1 MLETIALFASFFVLA
16 VASREIGH
24 FLGKYNLPHITG
36 YLLTGMIV
44 GPFVLNLMPKGSTE
58 QLIIIDQ
65 LSLAV
70 IAFIAGSE
78 LFLKEL
84 RSRLG
89 PILMNTGGVV
99 VAGILINSVAFFL
112 LTEIIPFTQ
121 GLSVAGRIAAAVLG
135 STILLALSPAST
147 IAVLQEVRAR
157 GPFSKTVLSMTV
169 VMDVVVIILFAIVA
183 ALAATLLAPDATLDL
198 TFALQLVIDL
208 TVAVVGG
215 VALGQVIAWVIGTH
229 LPKFIKIAVML
240 MLGTSVFVASAQVTA
255 FTKSLGFEIHLEA
268 LLFCMIAGFYITN
281 FTPRRS
287 EFEHLLQDISP
298 FIYVAFFTL
307 TGVGLKLDILFAT
320 IGIAL
325 VLFTVRILSIA
336 VGSYAGG
343 YIAGEEPQ
351 IRRYAWMGLITQAGI
366 ALGLAREVAAE
377 FPILGDS
384 FATMIVSVVV
394 LNEMFGPL
402 FLKHVL
408 RRVGES
414 HEPNKAEP
422 DMDRDA
428 VIFGVEGQS
437 VTLSRQLHSEGWAV
451 TMVDIKEFQTDK
463 DKDESISYYIADPE
477 KIDSFKEHLNAQ
489 TDAIIAMLD
498 NDDLN
503 FEVCQIAYEEY
514 GIGRIV
520 VRLNDIVNAPRFE
533 QFKAIVVDPT
543 SALVNLMDQAVR
555 APQTT
560 ALMMHQDP
568 DYDIIQITVTDD
580 ELDGLFLR
588 DLRLPSDVLVL
599 EINRGDSNI
608 VPHGNTMLRRRDE
621 MTLIGRPTSLQQVTL
636 KLGY

>member
-16 VASREIGH
+16 IASREIGH

-36 YLLTGMIV
+36 YLFTGMVV

-58 QLIIIDQ
+58 QLLIIDQ

-84 RSRLG
+84 RSRLR
-89 PILMNTGGVV
+89 PILLNTSGVV
-99 VAGILINSVAFFL
+99 IAGIIINSIAFFF
-112 LTEIIPFTQ
+112 LTELIPFTQ
-121 GLSVAGRIAAAVLG
+121 GMAVTGRIAVAVLG

-147 IAVLQEVRAR
+147 IAVMQEVRAR

-169 VMDVVVIILFAIVA
+169 VMDVVVIVLFAVVA
-183 ALAATLLAPDATLDL
+183 ALAAALLEENASLNL
-198 TFALQLVIDL
+198 TFLVQLAIDL
-208 TVAVVGG
+208 TVAVIGG
-215 VALGQVIAWVIGTH
+215 VTLGQVIAWTIGTH
-229 LPKFIKIAVML
+229 LHKLIKIVVML
-240 MLGTSVFVASAQVTA
+240 ALGTSVFIASAQVTA
-255 FTKSLGFEIHLEA
+255 FTKSIGFEIHLEA
-268 LLFCMIAGFYITN
+268 LLICMIAGFYITN
-281 FTPRRS
+281 FTKHRS

-298 FIYVAFFTL
+298 AIYVAFFTL
-307 TGVGLKLDILFAT
+307 TGVGLKLDILFGT

-325 VLFTVRILSIA
+325 LLFGVRIVSILI
-336 VGSYAGG
+336 GSYAGG
-343 YIAGEEPQ
+343 YIAGEDQ
-351 IRRYAWMGLITQAGI
+351 LIRRNAWMGLITQAGI

-377 FPILGDS
+377 FPALGDS

-414 HEPNKAEP
+414 HEPKASEP

-428 VIFGVEGQS
+428 VIFGVEQQS
-437 VTLSRQLHSEGWAV
+437 IALSRQLESEGWDVALV
-451 TMVDIKEFQTDK
+451 GIKEYKTDSEN
-463 DKDESISYYIADPE
+463 DESISYSLVDG
-477 KIDSFKEHLNAQ
+477 KNIDTFREYLSQQ
-489 TDAIIAMLD
+489 TDAVVALLD
-498 NDDLN
+498 DDDLN
-503 FEVCQIAYEEY
+503 FELCQMAYEDF
-514 GIGRIV
+514 GIRRLV
-520 VRLNDIVNAPRFE
+520 VRLNDVTNAPKFD
-533 QFKAIVVDPT
+533 QFKAIVVDTT

-555 APQTT
+555 APQST
-560 ALMMHQDP
+560 ALMLHQDP

-608 VPHGNTMLRRRDE
+608 VPHGNTTLRSRDE
-621 MTLIGRPTSLQQVTL
+621 VTLIGKPASLQEVTL

>member
-36 YLLTGMIV
+36 YLFTGMLV

-58 QLIIIDQ
+58 QLLIIDQ

-84 RSRLG
+84 RSRLR
-89 PILMNTGGVV
+89 PILMNTSGVV
-99 VAGILINSVAFFL
+99 IAGIVINSIAFFF
-112 LTEIIPFTQ
+112 LTELIPFTQ
-121 GLSVAGRIAAAVLG
+121 GMAVPGRVAVAVLG

-147 IAVLQEVRAR
+147 IAVMQEVRAR

-183 ALAATLLAPDATLDL
+183 ALAAALLDASADLDL
-198 TFALQLVIDL
+198 TFLLQLAIDL
-208 TVAVVGG
+208 AIAVVGG
-215 VALGQVIAWVIGTH
+215 IVIGQIIAWVVGTH
-229 LPKFIKIAVML
+229 VHKFIKIATML
-240 MLGTSVFVASAQVTA
+240 FLGTSVFIASAEVTA
-255 FTKSLGFEIHLEA
+255 ITKAMGFEVHLEA
-268 LLFCMIAGFYITN
+268 LLICMIAGFYITN
-281 FTPRRS
+281 FTKHRS
-287 EFEHLLQDISP
+287 EFEHLLHDISP
-298 FIYVAFFTL
+298 MIYVAFFTL
-307 TGVGLKLDILFAT
+307 TGVGLKLDILLGT

-325 VLFTVRILSIA
+325 ALFGVRIVSIM

-343 YIAGEEPQ
+343 YIAGENKTM
-351 IRRYAWMGLITQAGI
+351 RRYAWMGLITQAGI

-377 FPILGDS
+377 FPALGDS

-394 LNEMFGPL
+394 LNEMLGPL

-414 HEPNKAEP
+414 HEPKENDP
-422 DMDRDA
+422 DMDRDS
-428 VIFGVEGQS
+428 VIFGVEPQS
-437 VTLSRQLHSEGWAV
+437 ITLSRQLRLAGWNV
-451 TMVDIKEFQTDK
+451 TLVDTKEFQTDRE
-463 DKDESISYYIADPE
+463 KDESISYYLVDANNPDTL
-477 KIDSFKEHLNAQ
+477 KEHLNSQ
-489 TDAIIAMLD
+489 TDAIVAMLD
-498 NDDLN
+498 DDDLN
-503 FEVCQIAYEEY
+503 FEICQLAYEEF
-514 GIGRIV
+514 GIRRVV
-520 VRLNDIVNAPRFE
+520 VRLNDISNAPRFE
-533 QFKAIVVDPT
+533 QFKAIVVDT
-543 SALVNLMDQAVR
+543 ASALVNLMDQAVR
-555 APQTT
+555 APQT
-560 ALMMHQDP
+560 AAVMMHQDP

-608 VPHGNTMLRRRDE
+608 VPHGNTALRNRDE
-621 MTLIGRPTSLQQVTL
+621 VTLIGRPASLQEVTL